1 MLGLVHP
8 DDHERVV
15 EAVRVLREGGR
26 PPTTEFRCVGRDGEV
41 VWLRDSRAVVVHDG
55 ERRLLQ
61 GLLFDVTAGK
71 RAEADRDRMELDLR
85 LAQKLEAVGQLA
97 AGIAHEINTPTQFVG
112 DTVRF
117 LGDAFGDLIDLLA
130 AYEALLGAA
139 ERGPV
144 PSALIAVVRAA
155 EDRADLDYLRARVPG
170 AVERADDGVQRVAT
184 IVRAMREFAHPPMA
198 ARAPVDVNAALRS
211 TLVVATNE
219 YKYVADVETELGELP
234 PVMCDGGD
242 MNQVFLNLVVNAA
255 HAIVDANRGTA
266 RRGTIRVRTVA
277 EGDHVR
283 VSVSDTGTGIA
294 PEVAD
299 RIYDPFFTT
308 KDVGRGTGQ
317 GLAIARQIVVE
328 RHGGSIDFETQAG
341 RGTTFHV
348 RLPVAL
354 A

>member
-1 MLGLVHP
+1 
-8 DDHERVV
+8 
-15 EAVRVLREGGR
+15 
-26 PPTTEFRCVGRDGEV
+26 
-41 VWLRDSRAVVVHDG
+41 
-55 ERRLLQ
+55 
-61 GLLFDVTAGK
+61 
-71 RAEADRDRMELDLR
+71 
-85 LAQKLEAVGQLA
+85 
-97 AGIAHEINTPTQFVG
+97 
-112 DTVRF
+112 
-117 LGDAFGDLIDLLA
+117 
-130 AYEALLGAA
+130 
-139 ERGPV
+139 
-144 PSALIAVVRAA
+144 
-155 EDRADLDYLRARVPG
+155 
-170 AVERADDGVQRVAT
+170 VERADDGVQRVAT
-184 IVRAMREFAHPPMA
+184 IVRAMRDFAHAPTA
-198 ARAPVDVNAALRS
+198 AKAPVDVNAALRS
-211 TLVVATNE
+211 ALVVASNE
-219 YKYVADVETELGELP
+219 YKYIADVQTELGELP

-242 MNQVFLNLVVNAA
+242 INQVFLNLVVNAA
-255 HAIVDANRGTA
+255 HAIVDANRGRA